1 MNFTTK
7 RKRNLAKFTYFYC
20 QAAGYLRKM
29 QNIIYCMFSCIVY
42 INQQDRMN
50 KTSCYRRGD
59 PSLAWSLDSSLDTDP
74 RLDLTPSTGRMP
86 TRTWTRFWI

>member
-1 MNFTTK
+1 
-7 RKRNLAKFTYFYC
+7 
-20 QAAGYLRKM
+20 
-29 QNIIYCMFSCIVY
+29 
-42 INQQDRMN
+42 MN

>member
-1 MNFTTK
+1 MGMSLVSCF
-7 RKRNLAKFTYFYC
+7 F
-20 QAAGYLRKM
+20 LRH
-29 QNIIYCMFSCIVY
+29 SVY